1 MSEERGAAAQTPSA
15 RNQNPQVTEEGQR
28 LSFLGLFVG
37 FVAGIPRL
45 FFPLIAVAFGA
56 GRVDRSGAMMPFL
69 IAAVILLS
77 LVFRWI
83 SWTRF
88 RYFIDDEDIRIESGL
103 ISRSAR
109 SIPYDRIQD
118 VSIEQKPLARL
129 FQLAEV
135 KFETG
140 SGTGD
145 EAMLSYVTAEEAE
158 RLREL
163 VRAHK
168 SSVHIIAGSENDAAI
183 AQAPPIYAMDTTRVL
198 TLGFYS
204 FSLVIFAVL
213 GGAAQQFDFLFP
225 FDIYDVGAWLGVAKE
240 NGAVLDGISLS
251 ARIFAAFFGLV
262 ALIALGFATG
272 IIRTFLREN
281 GFRLDVTPKGFRRRR
296 GLLTL
301 TDTVMPVR
309 RVQAATIQ
317 TGPIRKRRGWYALK
331 FVSLAADTG
340 TKQGEDSDHAA
351 APLATMDEIERILS
365 AAKIDRPD
373 AGLVFTRG
381 QSAWWVIQIILVAVV
396 ILSAMIV
403 MILAANA
410 GWKAMLLLLLLAF
423 AAVSFYFQWHGNRY
437 ALDTDQI
444 FVRRGWW
451 REQLTIA
458 PQIKIQ
464 SVEIEQGPLARR
476 RGLASLQL
484 GIAGG
489 TLEIIAL
496 PIDVARQIQAQ
507 IINVVAQVDYADM
520 SAA

>member
-1 MSEERGAAAQTPSA
+1 LNVEPEIPHAAAGTK
-15 RNQNPQVTEEGQR
+15 
-28 LSFLGLFVG
+28 LSPIGLFVG
-37 FVAGIPRL
+37 FITGLPRL
-45 FFPLIAVAFGA
+45 FFPILAVLFGA
-56 GRVDRSGAMMPFL
+56 GRSDKGIYFMPFI
-69 IAAVILLS
+69 IAGVIGLS

-88 RYFIDDEDIRIESGL
+88 HYFIGDEDIRIESGL
-103 ISRSAR
+103 ISRNAR

-118 VSIEQKPLARL
+118 VSIEQKPLARM
-129 FQLAEV
+129 FRLAEV

-145 EAMLSYVTAEEAE
+145 EGTLSYVATEEAV

-168 SSVHIIAGSENDAAI
+168 AGAAEPEPLLGPETVET
-183 AQAPPIYAMDTTRVL
+183 PPIFAMDTARVL

-213 GGAAQQFDFLFP
+213 GGAAQQFDFLLP
-225 FDIYDVGAWLGVAKE
+225 FDIYDVGAWLGVAKD
-240 NGAVLDGISLS
+240 NGDVLNGISWS
-251 ARIFAAFFGLV
+251 ARILAGLSALL

-301 TDTVMPVR
+301 TDTVMPVH

-317 TGPIRKRRGWYALK
+317 TGPIRKLRGWYALK
-331 FVSLAADTG
+331 FVSLAADSG

-351 APLATMDEIERILS
+351 APLATMEEIARILT
-365 AAKIDRPD
+365 AAKIDRAQPD
-373 AGLVFTRG
+373 LVFTRG
-381 QSAWWVIQIILVAVV
+381 QSAWWHIQFVLTALV
-396 ILSAMIV
+396 ILTAMIV
-403 MILAANA
+403 LILAVNA
-410 GWKAMLLLLLLAF
+410 GWKAALLLLLLAF
-423 AAVSFYFQWHGNRY
+423 AATAFYFQWRNNSY
-437 ALDTDQI
+437 ALDVDQI
-444 FVRRGWW
+444 FVRNGWW
-451 REQLTIA
+451 QERLTIA
-458 PQIKIQ
+458 PQVKIQ
-464 SVEIEQGPLARR
+464 SAEIQQGPLARR

-484 GIAGG
+484 GISGG

-496 PIDVARQIQAQ
+496 PVAMARQIQAQ
-507 IINVVAQVDYADM
+507 IMAVVAKVDY
-520 SAA
+520 SEIGGQ

>member
-1 MSEERGAAAQTPSA
+1 
-15 RNQNPQVTEEGQR
+15 
-28 LSFLGLFVG
+28 
-37 FVAGIPRL
+37 
-45 FFPLIAVAFGA
+45 
-56 GRVDRSGAMMPFL
+56 
-69 IAAVILLS
+69 
-77 LVFRWI
+77 
-83 SWTRF
+83 
-88 RYFIDDEDIRIESGL
+88 
-103 ISRSAR
+103 
-109 SIPYDRIQD
+109 
-118 VSIEQKPLARL
+118 
-129 FQLAEV
+129 
-135 KFETG
+135 
-140 SGTGD
+140 
-145 EAMLSYVTAEEAE
+145 
-158 RLREL
+158 
-163 VRAHK
+163 
-168 SSVHIIAGSENDAAI
+168 
-183 AQAPPIYAMDTTRVL
+183 
-198 TLGFYS
+198 
-204 FSLVIFAVL
+204 
-213 GGAAQQFDFLFP
+213 
-225 FDIYDVGAWLGVAKE
+225 
-240 NGAVLDGISLS
+240 VLDGIGLS
-251 ARIFAAFFGLV
+251 ARIFAALFGLL
-262 ALIALGFATG
+262 ALIVLGFVTG
-272 IIRTFLREN
+272 VIRTFLREN

-351 APLATMDEIERILS
+351 APLATMEEIERILS

-373 AGLVFTRG
+373 AGLIFTRG

-403 MILAANA
+403 LILAANA

-423 AAVSFYFQWHGNRY
+423 AAAAFYFQWRGNRY

-489 TLEIIAL
+489 SLEIIAL

-507 IINVVAQVDYADM
+507 IINMVAQVDYADI

>member
-1 MSEERGAAAQTPSA
+1 MNASAEIQQAATGIKLSA
-15 RNQNPQVTEEGQR
+15 I
-28 LSFLGLFVG
+28 GLFVG
-37 FVAGIPRL
+37 FITGLPRL
-45 FFPLIAVAFGA
+45 FFPLLAVLFGA
-56 GRVDRSGAMMPFL
+56 GRSDKGVFFMPFI
-69 IAAVILLS
+69 IAGVIGLS
-77 LVFRWI
+77 LIFRWI
-83 SWTRF
+83 AWTRF
-88 RYFIDDEDIRIESGL
+88 RYFIEDEDIRIESGL
-103 ISRSAR
+103 ISRNAR

-118 VSIEQKPLARL
+118 VSIEQKPLARM
-129 FQLAEV
+129 FRLAEV

-145 EAMLSYVTAEEAE
+145 EGTLSYVAVEEAE

-168 SSVHIIAGSENDAAI
+168 AGTAEHNALQVTADMAET
-183 AQAPPIYAMDTTRVL
+183 PPIYTMDTRRVL

-204 FSLVIFAVL
+204 FSLIIFAVL
-213 GGAAQQFDFLFP
+213 GGAAQQFDFLMP
-225 FDIYDVGAWLGVAKE
+225 FDIYDVGAWLGVAKN
-240 NGAVLDGISLS
+240 NGDVLNGIGWS
-251 ARIFAAFFGLV
+251 ARILAGLSALL

-301 TDTVMPVR
+301 TDTVMPVH

-317 TGPIRKRRGWYALK
+317 TGPIRKLRGWYALK
-331 FVSLAADTG
+331 FVSLAADSG

-351 APLATMDEIERILS
+351 APLATMEEIARILS
-365 AAKIDRPD
+365 AAKIDR
-373 AGLVFTRG
+373 ASSELVFARG
-381 QSAWWVIQIILVAVV
+381 QSAWWIIQFVLVTII
-396 ILSAMIV
+396 ILSAMLV
-403 MILAANA
+403 LILAANA
-410 GWKAMLLLLLLAF
+410 GWKAALLLLLLAF
-423 AAVSFYFQWHGNRY
+423 AATAFYFQWRNNRY

-444 FVRRGWW
+444 FVRSGWW
-451 REQLTIA
+451 QERLTIA

-464 SVEIEQGPLARR
+464 SAEVQQGPLARR

-496 PIDVARQIQAQ
+496 PVAMARQIQTQ
-507 IINVVAQVDYADM
+507 IIAVVAKVDY
-520 SAA
+520 SQISGK